1 MAGIDEVLERLVG
14 DGDFRAALARDPAAA
29 LSGYDLTR
37 DDIELLAGR
46 LDDGDDAERTVEQ
59 RTSKS
64 AMLALLSSFAA
75 PGGGG
80 AADPG
85 QEDQIEV
92 LSWSW
97 GETQDDG
104 TVPDDLAVP
113 GDATDE
119 LYNKSRGNVE
129 YSWKVEEGVKGVVE
143 TDDLTHKV
151 EPGEEV
157 EFDYNKVDVEAE
169 PVEPAAAAEQLGS
182 TPPDDSNVGGA
193 TPDDDVVGGIP
204 PDDGVEAT
212 PHQDDMLGARRDAT
226 EAVEADDVL
235 EIEDV

>member
-1 MAGIDEVLERLVG
+1 MAGIDEVLERLVA
-14 DGDFRAALARDPAAA
+14 DGDFRAALARDPAATLA
-29 LSGYDLTR
+29 GYDLTR
-37 DDIELLAGR
+37 DDIELLASR

-64 AMLALLSSFAA
+64 AMLALLSSLAG

-85 QEDQIEV
+85 QDRIDL
-92 LSWSW
+92 LSWDW
-97 GETQDDG
+97 GETHGDD

-113 GDATDE
+113 DDAADE
-119 LYNKSRGNVE
+119 LYNKSKGNVE

-143 TDDLTHKV
+143 MDDLTHKV
-151 EPGEEV
+151 EPGEDV

-169 PVEPAAAAEQLGS
+169 PLEPAAAEQLGS
-182 TPPDDSNVGGA
+182 TPPEDSNVGGA